1 MSNLETAS
9 LLKLLRNNNNYT
21 IQKIATLLGV
31 SKAAVSKWENGDD
44 ISTENLYNLSKLYG
58 VSFSELYYGK
68 LDSEDNC
75 DYWRR
80 NYDLSNFELKE
91 DITSKNVENLKNLF
105 EHIIM
110 VKNRFYKLLPKWA
123 NNNLSSTEAEEFN
136 FIKQYFKFDY
146 SFHSNVVPV
155 QKYLKTMLNEF
166 DEKHFILEYLN
177 SIEKLDE
184 DSYKWELEKIFDF
197 NYDFKAKEICESGNL
212 KAVEYMLE
220 SLSQIEKDNF
230 LYGNLHIREEK
241 EVESPFG
248 SKTKQI
254 SDRDKTDDEIE
265 QTAYFKL
272 MFNAGANCFYRRSR
286 IKPFLDDVA
295 LDKIEGKIVEVDN
308 TIQYRYSFINAAGY
322 ESVPV
327 LENWKSFSYEQY
339 LSFVDEDETDRLK
352 DIVNLKDSNPLKY
365 YKNMV
370 KRNKI

>member
-9 LLKLLRNNNNYT
+9 LLKLLRSNNNYT

-44 ISTENLYNLSKLYG
+44 ISTENLYNLSKLYN

-68 LDSEDNC
+68 LDSEDNS

-80 NYDLSNFELKE
+80 NYDLSNFELNE
-91 DITSKNVENLKNLF
+91 DITNKNVENLKNLF

-123 NNNLSSTEAEEFN
+123 NSDLTNTEVEEFN
-136 FIKQYFKFDY
+136 FIKQYFEFDY
-146 SFHSNVVPV
+146 NYHASIISV
-155 QKYLKTMLNEF
+155 QKHLRTMLNED
-166 DEKHFILEYLN
+166 DEKHFVLEYLD
-177 SIEKLDE
+177 SIDELDKK
-184 DSYKWELEKIFDF
+184 SYQWELNKIYDF
-197 NYDFKAKEICESGNL
+197 NYDFKAEEICESENL

-248 SKTKQI
+248 SKTMQI
-254 SDRDKTDDEIE
+254 SERDKTDDEIE

-272 MFNAGANCFYRRSR
+272 MLNAGANCLYHRNSTR
-286 IKPFLDDVA
+286 PYWDDET
-295 LDKIEGKIVEVDN
+295 LDKVEGKIVEVDN
-308 TIQYRYSFINAAGY
+308 TIQYKYNFINVAGY
-322 ESVPV
+322 ESIPI
-327 LENWKSFSYEQY
+327 LENWKRFSYEQY
-339 LSFVDEDETDRLK
+339 LSFVDKDETDRLK
-352 DIVNLKDSNPLKY
+352 DLVNLKDLNPLKY
-365 YKNMV
+365 YENMIN
-370 KRNKI
+370 RNKI